1 VAVGPEPWTWNAIFD
16 KLLQELASKLLNN
29 QQEAYFDTVERHIR
43 LHLRPR
49 IGKQVA
55 HETTPA
61 DLERL
66 WLDLL
71 DMQLAPKYVTT
82 IRGTLSLATSA
93 AHGWEV
99 LDRNVVALSP
109 VPGRAGEVGRRKR
122 TQIIPFTPQ
131 EAARIRCWLVD
142 NWQTRSQNALVLLCS
157 LETGARRAET
167 LGLRWS
173 GVDFERGTLSYVEQV
188 KRLKGGTLVLRPLK
202 TIESERTISVSPLL
216 LKQLQIHR
224 AAVGGIGDQLV
235 FCHNDGRMRNPDK
248 VNDFVSRHLPWEK
261 DIGLSRRPQPHLLR
275 HTHASLL
282 IYAGESIPSVADR
295 LGHSISTTTLAI
307 YAHAVKAERD
317 KTASVWD
324 RMMEESGAVDLGT
337 RSEANAR
344 AGVGLPT
351 GSVRVD
357 PFHHDDEG
365 VGLSSRCD
373 PPSRPIPR

>member
-1 VAVGPEPWTWNAIFD
+1 VDAGPAPWTWNAIFD
-16 KLLQELASKLLNN
+16 RLLNELASKLLQNE
-29 QQEAYFDTVERHIR
+29 QEAYFDTVERHIR

-49 IGKQVA
+49 IGRQIA

-71 DMQLAPKYVTT
+71 AVPCAPKYVTT

-93 AHGWEV
+93 AHKWEV

-122 TQIIPFTPQ
+122 THVVPLTPQ
-131 EAARIRCWLVD
+131 EASRIRRWLVD
-142 NWQTRSQNALVLLCS
+142 NWQLRSQNALVLLCS

-173 GVDFERGTLSYVEQV
+173 GVDFDRGTLTYVQQV

-216 LKQLQIHR
+216 LEQLRIHR
-224 AAVGGIGDQLV
+224 AAVGGIGDRLV
-235 FCHNDGRMRNPDK
+235 FCHEDGRMRNPDK
-248 VNDFVSRHLPWEK
+248 VNDFVSRHLPWETQ
-261 DIGLSRRPQPHLLR
+261 IGLSRRPQPHLLR

-282 IYAGESIPSVADR
+282 IYAGESIPSVAER

-307 YAHAVKAERD
+307 YAHAVKAEKD

-324 RMMEESGAVDLGT
+324 RMMEEGGAVDREG
-337 RSEANAR
+337 
-344 AGVGLPT
+344 
-351 GSVRVD
+351 GSAAVD
-357 PFHHDDEG
+357 E
-365 VGLSSRCD
+365 
-373 PPSRPIPR
+373 